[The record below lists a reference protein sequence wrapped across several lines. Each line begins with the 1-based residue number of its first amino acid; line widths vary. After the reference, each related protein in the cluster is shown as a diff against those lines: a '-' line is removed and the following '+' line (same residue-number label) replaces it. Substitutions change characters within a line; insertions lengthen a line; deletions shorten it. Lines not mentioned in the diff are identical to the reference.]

1 MNLKDN
7 KTKILLIL
15 LSVLI
20 SIAKI
25 IGYILALFIIISII
39 CGISIAVSS
48 FRIIEFIENILIYG
62 LLPIFVIL
70 IIGAMSNDTYHD
82 LIKHINKKNKE
93 KEEENGKRNS

>member
-25 IGYILALFIIISII
+25 IGYILALFVIVSII
-39 CGISIAVSS
+39 CSISIAVSS
-48 FRIIEFIENILIYG
+48 FYILELIENIIIYG
-62 LLPIFVIL
+62 LLPIFAIL
-70 IIGAMSNDTYHD
+70 IIGAMTNDTYHE
-82 LIKHINKKNKE
+82 LIKYINKKNKE

>member
-25 IGYILALFIIISII
+25 IGYILALFVIVSII
-39 CGISIAVSS
+39 GGISIAVSS
-48 FRIIEFIENILIYG
+48 FHILEFIENIVIYG
-62 LLPIFVIL
+62 LLPIFAIL
-70 IIGAMSNDTYHD
+70 IIGAMTNDTYHD

-93 KEEENGKRNS
+93 KEEENGKRSS

>member
-25 IGYILALFIIISII
+25 IGYILALFVIVSII
-39 CGISIAVSS
+39 CGISIAVSN
-48 FRIIEFIENILIYG
+48 FHILELMENILIYS

-70 IIGAMSNDTYHD
+70 IIGAMANDTYHE

>member
-25 IGYILALFIIISII
+25 IGYILVLFVV
-39 CGISIAVSS
+39 ISIAVSS
-48 FRIIEFIENILIYG
+48 FHIIELIENILIYG

-70 IIGAMSNDTYHD
+70 IIGAMANDTYHD

-93 KEEENGKRNS
+93 KEEENGKRKS

>member
-25 IGYILALFIIISII
+25 IGYIFALFVIVSII
-39 CGISIAVSS
+39 CGISIAVSN
-48 FRIIEFIENILIYG
+48 FHILELMENILIYG

-70 IIGAMSNDTYHD
+70 IISAMANDTYHD

-93 KEEENGKRNS
+93 KEEENGKRKS